1 MELSANQNITLKPT
15 GTLRLPTSSKVVFQ
29 IFTILWIF
37 VGLFALIFNI
47 LQIVVIVGKS
57 RKSSNRRKKFD
68 SSQIFLLNLSIID
81 GLVGLILLIAL
92 VIPLAFQ
99 HSSSFVMVLSI
110 LLHVSWLISI
120 LVLISVT
127 IDRLALVLK
136 PIKYRYYAR
145 KFAIYAC
152 IISWFCGLVLAI
164 LIWYKFASNELTSL
178 DSILSILLPCLT
190 LPTSVFLI
198 CCYFMIWRRST
209 ALVKRLQ
216 EYEIKHYQKD
226 NKTEYFGTPGQK
238 SNLKTSSSKELK
250 YTKLA
255 TVIVGLFMVC
265 WLPISLMY
273 IFAYTGSPRIDP
285 WTRVQ
290 LLSSFQLLAAFNS
303 VINPTIYLRTFRNIL
318 SDFGTKVCCHKKNGT
333 KNVNE
338 DCVMVPLKTK
348 DLEKKEYNEN
358 NFDEEQLDKKIY
370 EIYY

>member
-1 MELSANQNITLKPT
+1 M
-15 GTLRLPTSSKVVFQ
+15 FQ

-47 LQIVVIVGKS
+47 LQILVIVGKS
-57 RKSSNRRKKFD
+57 RKSKTTNRRLRKKFD
-68 SSQIFLLNLSIID
+68 SQQIFLLNLSITD

-127 IDRLALVLK
+127 IDRLALVLR
-136 PIKYRYYAR
+136 PIKYRFYAR

-164 LIWYKFASNELTSL
+164 FIWYKFANNELKSL

-190 LPTSVFLI
+190 LPTSLLLV
-198 CCYFMIWRRST
+198 CCYFMIWRKST

-216 EYEIKHYQKD
+216 EYEIKHYEKD
-226 NKTEYFGTPGQK
+226 CFNTPGQQ
-238 SNLKTSSSKELK
+238 SNLKTKSNKELK

-255 TVIVGLFMVC
+255 TVIVGLFMIC
-265 WLPISLMY
+265 WLPISFMY
-273 IFAYTGSPRIDP
+273 IFAYAGSPRIEP
-285 WTRVQ
+285 WAKVQ
-290 LLSSFQLLAAFNS
+290 ILSSFQLLAAFNS
-303 VINPTIYLRTFRNIL
+303 VVNPLMYLSTFRNIL
-318 SDFGTKVCCHKKNGT
+318 SDFCANLDCPKKENAEHM
-333 KNVNE
+333 NE
-338 DCVMVPLKTK
+338 TCMVPLKTK
-348 DLEKKEYNEN
+348 SSEMATKENEED
-358 NFDEEQLDKKIY
+358 NFELDKKIY